1 MKPAHNGTA
10 MEQNFILLL
19 ESSDSHLYV
28 TYGSLGL
35 QIIQTAKL
43 FH

>member
-1 MKPAHNGTA
+1 MKPADNRTA
-10 MEQNFILLL
+10 MEPNFILLL
-19 ESSDSHLYV
+19 ESSDSHLCF
-28 TYGSLGL
+28 TYGSLGI